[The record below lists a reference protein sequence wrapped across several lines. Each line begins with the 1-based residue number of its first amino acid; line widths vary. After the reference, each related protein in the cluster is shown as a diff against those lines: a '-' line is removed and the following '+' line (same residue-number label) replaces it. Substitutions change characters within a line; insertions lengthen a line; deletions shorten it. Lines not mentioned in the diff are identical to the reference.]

1 MKIMYVRVST
11 SEQNEARQVELGK
24 KMGVEKYYI
33 DKASGKNLE
42 RSEFKKMMSFIRE
55 GDELI
60 IESFSRIARNTK
72 DLLSIVEELKEKKV
86 SFISLK
92 ENIDTGSTSGRFML
106 TVFGALSELERE
118 TILERQREGIENEA

>member
-11 SEQNEARQVELGK
+11 SEQNEGRQVELGK
-24 KMGVEKYYI
+24 KMGVVRYYI

-60 IESFSRIARNTK
+60 IESFSQYWTH
-72 DLLSIVEELKEKKV
+72 
-86 SFISLK
+86 
-92 ENIDTGSTSGRFML
+92 
-106 TVFGALSELERE
+106 
-118 TILERQREGIENEA
+118 